1 MNNVPK
7 IVNGLSISRRSG
19 TCTGLIYCIE
29 KNRQFHVKEKKALT
43 RSSEIFVRL
52 KTIATQNRI
61 RKIKFN
67 SRYLKRTI
75 VDANGILLIKAREIV
90 RLPMALS
97 LNTILIIDSQN

>member
-29 KNRQFHVKEKKALT
+29 KNRQFHVKKKALT

-67 SRYLKRTI
+67 SRYLKRMI